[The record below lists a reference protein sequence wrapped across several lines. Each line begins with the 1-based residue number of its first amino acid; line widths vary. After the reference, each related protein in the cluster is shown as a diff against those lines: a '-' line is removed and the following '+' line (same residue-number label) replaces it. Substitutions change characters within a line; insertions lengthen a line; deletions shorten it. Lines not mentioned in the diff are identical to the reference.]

1 MVEITIES
9 ILPAAIAAFASI
21 AVVCYTQHR
30 AKKLAYFQT
39 YFNRKLDAYA
49 EYWTALSEYEKTR
62 TTEARIAL
70 TAKLHLVSLFAPE
83 DIYLQVL
90 QLATSL
96 DERLR
101 PDGELVEELTNAM
114 RKDLDQCR
122 RMHFSTKE
130 CFFACTDKSHK

>member
-1 MVEITIES
+1 MIES
-9 ILPAAIAAFASI
+9 ILPAVIAALASV

-30 AKKLAYFQT
+30 AKQLAYFQT

-49 EYWTALSEYEKTR
+49 AYWAALSEYEKTR

-70 TAKLHLVSLFAPE
+70 TAKLHMVSLFAPE

-96 DERLR
+96 DEHLC
-101 PDGELVEELTNAM
+101 PNGELIERLTNAM
-114 RKDLDQCR
+114 RRDLDRCR
-122 RMHFSTKE
+122 QMNFSVAEYHYDEGGKT
-130 CFFACTDKSHK
+130 HK